1 MKKLQLFEYLSSLK
15 KYEIES
21 YHEEL
26 LYISECLRDKKPY
39 MGMNE
44 RTLMSLLESFISIH
58 PSQQK
63 KEDIQDSRIIRKV
76 IREIIKNK

>member
-21 YHEEL
+21 YYEEL